1 MSGIDN
7 AWHSIS
13 MGYFGMISRAK
24 ERAWIT
30 TPYLVPGPILMNAM
44 ATAALA
50 GVDVRVLMPSKKD
63 HFLVFWGSRGNIEP
77 LLRAGVRIFHYQ
89 KGFVHTKTLLAD
101 DDISSVGTCNMD
113 VRSLEINFENQLFIY
128 DDSLNSEFAEQF
140 LADIEDSVELNLDE
154 WEKRPIGQKILES
167 FGRLYSAQI

>member
-1 MSGIDN
+1 
-7 AWHSIS
+7 
-13 MGYFGMISRAK
+13 
-24 ERAWIT
+24 
-30 TPYLVPGPILMNAM
+30 
-44 ATAALA
+44 
-50 GVDVRVLMPSKKD
+50 
-63 HFLVFWGSRGNIEP
+63 
-77 LLRAGVRIFHYQ
+77 
-89 KGFVHTKTLLAD
+89 
-101 DDISSVGTCNMD
+101 MD